1 MQTKISTNN
10 IEFAIRKLPAPSP
23 DKVIDIPISLWPAYQ
38 RLHNLQVIGKKA
50 KAQKS
55 LFGSLK
61 IH

>member
-1 MQTKISTNN
+1 MNASN
-10 IEFAIRKLPAPSP
+10 IR
-23 DKVIDIPISLWPAYQ
+23 Q
-38 RLHNLQVIGKKA
+38 RLAGIFFA